1 MKNKFFKNTL
11 ILILGGFITKIMSM
25 LIKIIMTRNI
35 SENAIGLYMMVVPS
49 YNLFITLVTAGMQ
62 ISISKLISENK
73 ESKKEILSTSIR
85 ISLVISTIVIIVVLI
100 SSKYIAAL
108 LHNKLLYYPIISTI
122 LSLPFI
128 SISSILKGY
137 FFGKNKMHVQVISNF
152 IEQIIR
158 ILLFI
163 LVLPNIHN
171 DIKAI
176 TFIIGSNI
184 INELISIFVLSLF
197 MPKIKINKKD
207 VFIYNKNIKKEIF
220 KTSIPATTSRLIGT
234 ISYFFEP
241 ILITNLLLVN
251 GYSKEFITREYGII
265 TGYSMQLMLLPSFF
279 SMAISQS
286 LIPVISNAFFNKR
299 YKYIKK
305 KIREIIFLSFL
316 IGFFYTV
323 IILINPNLFLK
334 LIYNTNLGANYVKIM
349 APIFILLYIQSPLT
363 AILQSINLANKSM
376 LSTIYGVII
385 KTVLMIILSFL
396 KCGIYAFIIPM
407 LLNIIFVTTYNYIQI
422 KKHIILS

>member
-1 MKNKFFKNTL
+1 
-11 ILILGGFITKIMSM
+11 
-25 LIKIIMTRNI
+25 
-35 SENAIGLYMMVVPS
+35 
-49 YNLFITLVTAGMQ
+49 
-62 ISISKLISENK
+62 
-73 ESKKEILSTSIR
+73 
-85 ISLVISTIVIIVVLI
+85 
-100 SSKYIAAL
+100 
-108 LHNKLLYYPIISTI
+108 
-122 LSLPFI
+122 
-128 SISSILKGY
+128 
-137 FFGKNKMHVQVISNF
+137 
-152 IEQIIR
+152 
-158 ILLFI
+158 
-163 LVLPNIHN
+163 
-171 DIKAI
+171 
-176 TFIIGSNI
+176 
-184 INELISIFVLSLF
+184 
-197 MPKIKINKKD
+197 
-207 VFIYNKNIKKEIF
+207 
-220 KTSIPATTSRLIGT
+220 
-234 ISYFFEP
+234 
-241 ILITNLLLVN
+241 
-251 GYSKEFITREYGII
+251 
-265 TGYSMQLMLLPSFF
+265 MQLMLLPSFF